1 MLVTQTDAN
10 TPIIDSTLDNQT
22 KTKNNTII
30 DLLALIT
37 DTMPQWKVHRCQ
49 VTDGVISQHLPMK
62 FIYHYEYLSDLLK
75 LQHPLNGQLL
85 ASFDRLL
92 TREQFA
98 QMLGIHLHQVVN
110 PWQIKF
116 AGKLV
121 VFYQQPD
128 IALRLHWV
136 NTSKT
141 FEPIYLQSKL
151 SQAESL
157 PYAIDN
163 AFTNWQITGVE
174 IIQKNPQVELVYDS
188 DDTNG
193 NGVQSIL
200 PSTQFVPVPKPLANW
215 MMAYFQSHP
224 VIANEWLAL
233 IKSEAQSYAQTQHF
247 IADP

>member
-1 MLVTQTDAN
+1 MLVTQTDVN
-10 TPIIDSTLDNQT
+10 TQTIAKSTN
-22 KTKNNTII
+22 NNTII

-141 FEPIYLQSKL
+141 FEPIHLSSKL
-151 SQAESL
+151 SQTEAL

-163 AFTNWQITGVE
+163 AFTNWQITGLE
-174 IIQKNPQVELVYDS
+174 IILKNPQVELVYDS
-188 DDTNG
+188 DETNG
-193 NGVQSIL
+193 TQSIL
-200 PSTQFVPVPKPLANW
+200 PSTQFVPVPTPLAHW

-224 VIANEWLAL
+224 VIANEWLTL

>member
-1 MLVTQTDAN
+1 MLVTQTDVN
-10 TPIIDSTLDNQT
+10 TQTIAKSTN
-22 KTKNNTII
+22 NNTII

-141 FEPIYLQSKL
+141 FEPIHLSSKL
-151 SQAESL
+151 SQTESL

-193 NGVQSIL
+193 TQSIL

>member
-10 TPIIDSTLDNQT
+10 TPTIDSTLDNQT

-49 VTDGVISQHLPMK
+49 VTDGVVSQHLPMK

-121 VFYQQPD
+121 VFYQHPD

-136 NTSKT
+136 NTIKT

>member
-22 KTKNNTII
+22 KTKNKTII

-121 VFYQQPD
+121 VFYQHPD

-136 NTSKT
+136 NTIKT

-163 AFTNWQITGVE
+163 AFTNWQITRVE

>member
-10 TPIIDSTLDNQT
+10 TQTIDSTLDNQT
-22 KTKNNTII
+22 RTKNNTII

-49 VTDGVISQHLPMK
+49 VTDGVISQHLAMK

-98 QMLGIHLHQVVN
+98 QMLGIHPNQVVN

-141 FEPIYLQSKL
+141 FEPIYLSSKL
-151 SQAESL
+151 SQTEAL

-163 AFTNWQITGVE
+163 AFANWQIIGVE
-174 IIQKNPQVELVYDS
+174 IIQKNPQIELVYDS
-188 DDTNG
+188 DETNDT
-193 NGVQSIL
+193 QSIL
-200 PSTQFVPVPKPLANW
+200 PSTQFVPVPTPLAHW

-224 VIANEWLAL
+224 VIANEWLSL
-233 IKSEAQSYAQTQHF
+233 IKSEAQSYAKAQQF

>member
-121 VFYQQPD
+121 VFYQHPD

-136 NTSKT
+136 NTIKT

>member
-10 TPIIDSTLDNQT
+10 TQTIDSTLDNQT

-121 VFYQQPD
+121 VFYQHPD

-136 NTSKT
+136 NTIKT

>member
-1 MLVTQTDAN
+1 MLVTQTDTN

-22 KTKNNTII
+22 KTKNKTII
-30 DLLALIT
+30 DLLELIT

-121 VFYQQPD
+121 VFYQHPD

-136 NTSKT
+136 NTIKT

>member
-10 TPIIDSTLDNQT
+10 TQTIDSALDNQT
-22 KTKNNTII
+22 RTKNNTII

-49 VTDGVISQHLPMK
+49 VTDGVISQHLAMK

-98 QMLGIHLHQVVN
+98 QMLGIHPNQVVN

-141 FEPIYLQSKL
+141 FEPIYLSSKL
-151 SQAESL
+151 SQTEAL

-163 AFTNWQITGVE
+163 AFANWQIIGVE

-193 NGVQSIL
+193 TQSIL
-200 PSTQFVPVPKPLANW
+200 SSTQFVPVPTPLAHW
-215 MMAYFQSHP
+215 MMAYCQSHP

-233 IKSEAQSYAQTQHF
+233 IKSEAQSYAKAQQF

>member
-10 TPIIDSTLDNQT
+10 TQTIDSTLDNQ
-22 KTKNNTII
+22 TKNNTII

-98 QMLGIHLHQVVN
+98 QMLGIHLSQVVN

-141 FEPIYLQSKL
+141 FEPIYLSAKL
-151 SQAESL
+151 SQTEAL

-163 AFTNWQITGVE
+163 AFTNWQIIGVE

-188 DDTNG
+188 DETNDT
-193 NGVQSIL
+193 QSIL
-200 PSTQFVPVPKPLANW
+200 PSTQFVPVPTPLAHW
-215 MMAYFQSHP
+215 MMAYFQLHP

-233 IKSEAQSYAQTQHF
+233 IKSEAQFYTQTQQF
-247 IADP
+247 IAEP

>member
-10 TPIIDSTLDNQT
+10 TQTIAKSTN
-22 KTKNNTII
+22 NNTII

-37 DTMPQWKVHRCQ
+37 DTMPHWKVHRCQ

-98 QMLGIHLHQVVN
+98 QMLGIHSNQVIN

-136 NTSKT
+136 NTRKT
-141 FEPIYLQSKL
+141 FEPIYLSSKL
-151 SQAESL
+151 SQTEAL

-163 AFTNWQITGVE
+163 AFSNWQITGVE
-174 IIQKNPQVELVYDS
+174 IIQKNPQIELVYDS

-193 NGVQSIL
+193 TQSIL
-200 PSTQFVPVPKPLANW
+200 PSTQFVPVPTPLAHW

-224 VIANEWLAL
+224 VIANEWLTL
-233 IKSEAQSYAQTQHF
+233 IKSEAQSYAQTQQF
-247 IADP
+247 IAEP

>member
-1 MLVTQTDAN
+1 MLVTQTDVN
-10 TPIIDSTLDNQT
+10 TQTIAKSTN
-22 KTKNNTII
+22 NNTII

-136 NTSKT
+136 NTRKT
-141 FEPIYLQSKL
+141 FEPIHLSSKL
-151 SQAESL
+151 SQTEAL

-193 NGVQSIL
+193 TQSIL

-215 MMAYFQSHP
+215 MIAYFQSHP

>member
-1 MLVTQTDAN
+1 MLVTQTDVN
-10 TPIIDSTLDNQT
+10 TQTIAKSTN
-22 KTKNNTII
+22 NNTII

-163 AFTNWQITGVE
+163 AFTNWQITRVE

-188 DDTNG
+188 DETNG
-193 NGVQSIL
+193 TQSIL
-200 PSTQFVPVPKPLANW
+200 PSTQFVPVPTPLAHW

-233 IKSEAQSYAQTQHF
+233 IKSEAQSYAQTQQF
-247 IADP
+247 IAEP

>member
-1 MLVTQTDAN
+1 MLVTQTDVN
-10 TPIIDSTLDNQT
+10 TQTIAKSTN
-22 KTKNNTII
+22 NNTII

-49 VTDGVISQHLPMK
+49 VTDGVISQHRPMK

-98 QMLGIHLHQVVN
+98 QMLGIHPNQVVN

-121 VFYQQPD
+121 VFYQHPD

-136 NTSKT
+136 NTIKT

-193 NGVQSIL
+193 TQSIL
-200 PSTQFVPVPKPLANW
+200 PSTQFVPVPTPLAHW

-233 IKSEAQSYAQTQHF
+233 IKSEAQSYTQTQHF

>member
-1 MLVTQTDAN
+1 MLVTQTDVN
-10 TPIIDSTLDNQT
+10 TQTIAKSTN
-22 KTKNNTII
+22 NNTII

-136 NTSKT
+136 NTRKT
-141 FEPIYLQSKL
+141 FEPIYLSSKL
-151 SQAESL
+151 SQTEAL

-163 AFTNWQITGVE
+163 AFSNWHITGVE
-174 IIQKNPQVELVYDS
+174 IIQKNPQAELVYDS
-188 DDTNG
+188 DDT

-233 IKSEAQSYAQTQHF
+233 IKSEAQSYAETQHF

>member
-1 MLVTQTDAN
+1 
-10 TPIIDSTLDNQT
+10 
-22 KTKNNTII
+22 
-30 DLLALIT
+30 
-37 DTMPQWKVHRCQ
+37 
-49 VTDGVISQHLPMK
+49 MK

-121 VFYQQPD
+121 VFYQHPD

-136 NTSKT
+136 NTIKT

-193 NGVQSIL
+193 TQSIL

>member
-10 TPIIDSTLDNQT
+10 TQTIDLTLDNQT
-22 KTKNNTII
+22 KTKNKTII

-37 DTMPQWKVHRCQ
+37 DTMPHWKVHRCQ

-121 VFYQQPD
+121 VFYQHPD

-136 NTSKT
+136 NTIKT

-215 MMAYFQSHP
+215 MIAYFQSHP

>member
-1 MLVTQTDAN
+1 MLVTQTDTN
-10 TPIIDSTLDNQT
+10 TPTIDSTLDNQT

-121 VFYQQPD
+121 VFYQHPD

-136 NTSKT
+136 NTIKT

-200 PSTQFVPVPKPLANW
+200 PSTQFVPVPTPLAHW
-215 MMAYFQSHP
+215 MMAYFQSNA

>member
-10 TPIIDSTLDNQT
+10 TPTIDSTLDNQT

-121 VFYQQPD
+121 VFYQHPD

-136 NTSKT
+136 NTIKT

>member
-10 TPIIDSTLDNQT
+10 TSTIDSTLDNQT
-22 KTKNNTII
+22 KTKNKTII

-37 DTMPQWKVHRCQ
+37 DTMPHWKVHRCQ

-98 QMLGIHLHQVVN
+98 QMLGIHSNQVIN

-121 VFYQQPD
+121 VFYQHPD

-136 NTSKT
+136 NTIKT

-200 PSTQFVPVPKPLANW
+200 PSTQFVPVPTPLAHW

-224 VIANEWLAL
+224 VIANEWLTL

>member
-10 TPIIDSTLDNQT
+10 TSTIDSTLDNQT

-121 VFYQQPD
+121 VFYQHPD

-141 FEPIYLQSKL
+141 FEPIYLSSKL
-151 SQAESL
+151 SQTEAL

-233 IKSEAQSYAQTQHF
+233 IKSEAQSYAQTQQF
-247 IADP
+247 IAEP

>member
-1 MLVTQTDAN
+1 MPVTQTDVN
-10 TPIIDSTLDNQT
+10 TQTIAKSTN
-22 KTKNNTII
+22 NNTII

-37 DTMPQWKVHRCQ
+37 HTMPQWKVHRCQ

-98 QMLGIHLHQVVN
+98 QMLGIHSNQVIN

-136 NTSKT
+136 NTRKT
-141 FEPIYLQSKL
+141 FEPIYLSSKL
-151 SQAESL
+151 SQTEAL

-200 PSTQFVPVPKPLANW
+200 PSTQFVPVPKPLAHW
-215 MMAYFQSHP
+215 MIAYFQSHP

>member
-10 TPIIDSTLDNQT
+10 TSTIDSTLDNQT
-22 KTKNNTII
+22 KTKNKTII

-49 VTDGVISQHLPMK
+49 VTDGVVSQHLPMK

-98 QMLGIHLHQVVN
+98 QMLGIHPKQVVN

-141 FEPIYLQSKL
+141 FEPIYLPSKL

-163 AFTNWQITGVE
+163 AFTNWQITRVE

>member
-121 VFYQQPD
+121 VFYQHPD
-128 IALRLHWV
+128 IALRLHWL
-136 NTSKT
+136 NTIKT

>member
-1 MLVTQTDAN
+1 MLVTQTDVN
-10 TPIIDSTLDNQT
+10 TQTIAKSTN
-22 KTKNNTII
+22 NNTII

-49 VTDGVISQHLPMK
+49 VTDVLISQHRPMK

-121 VFYQQPD
+121 VFYQHPD

-136 NTSKT
+136 NTIKT

-193 NGVQSIL
+193 TQSIL
-200 PSTQFVPVPKPLANW
+200 PSTQFVPVPTPLAHW
-215 MMAYFQSHP
+215 MMAYFQSNA

-233 IKSEAQSYAQTQHF
+233 IKSEAQSYAQTQQF
-247 IADP
+247 IAQP

>member
-1 MLVTQTDAN
+1 QTDAN
-10 TPIIDSTLDNQT
+10 TSTIDSTLDNQT
-22 KTKNNTII
+22 KTKNKTII

-49 VTDGVISQHLPMK
+49 VTDVLISQHRPMK

-121 VFYQQPD
+121 VFYQHPD

-136 NTSKT
+136 NTIKT
-141 FEPIYLQSKL
+141 FEPIYL
-151 SQAESL
+151 
-157 PYAIDN
+157 
-163 AFTNWQITGVE
+163 
-174 IIQKNPQVELVYDS
+174 
-188 DDTNG
+188 
-193 NGVQSIL
+193 
-200 PSTQFVPVPKPLANW
+200 
-215 MMAYFQSHP
+215 
-224 VIANEWLAL
+224 
-233 IKSEAQSYAQTQHF
+233 
-247 IADP
+247 

>member
-121 VFYQQPD
+121 VFYQHPD

-136 NTSKT
+136 NTIKT

-163 AFTNWQITGVE
+163 AFTNWQITRVE

-193 NGVQSIL
+193 TQSIL
-200 PSTQFVPVPKPLANW
+200 PSTQFVPVPTPLAHW
-215 MMAYFQSHP
+215 MMAYFQSNA

>member
-10 TPIIDSTLDNQT
+10 TQTIDSTLDNQT
-22 KTKNNTII
+22 KTRTKNNTII

-37 DTMPQWKVHRCQ
+37 DTMPHWKVHRCQ

-85 ASFDRLL
+85 ASFDQLL

-98 QMLGIHLHQVVN
+98 QMLGIHHNQVVN
-110 PWQIKF
+110 PWQMKF

-141 FEPIYLQSKL
+141 FEPIYLSSKL
-151 SQAESL
+151 SKTEAL

-188 DDTNG
+188 DETNG
-193 NGVQSIL
+193 TQSIL
-200 PSTQFVPVPKPLANW
+200 PSTQFMPVPTPLAHW
-215 MMAYFQSHP
+215 MMAYFQSNA

-233 IKSEAQSYAQTQHF
+233 IKSEAQSYAQTQQF
-247 IADP
+247 IAEP

>member
-1 MLVTQTDAN
+1 MLVTQTDVN
-10 TPIIDSTLDNQT
+10 TQTIAKSTN
-22 KTKNNTII
+22 NNTII

-85 ASFDRLL
+85 ASFDQLL
-92 TREQFA
+92 MREQFA
-98 QMLGIHLHQVVN
+98 QMLGIHPNQVVN

-141 FEPIYLQSKL
+141 FEPIYLQSRL

-188 DDTNG
+188 DATNG
-193 NGVQSIL
+193 TQSIL

-215 MMAYFQSHP
+215 MIAYFQSHP

>member
-1 MLVTQTDAN
+1 MLVTQTDVN
-10 TPIIDSTLDNQT
+10 TQTIAKSTN
-22 KTKNNTII
+22 NNTII

-49 VTDGVISQHLPMK
+49 VTDGVISQHRPMK

-98 QMLGIHLHQVVN
+98 QMLGIHPNQVVN

-121 VFYQQPD
+121 VFYQHPD

-136 NTSKT
+136 NTIKT

-174 IIQKNPQVELVYDS
+174 IIQKNPQMELVYNS

-193 NGVQSIL
+193 TQSIL

-215 MMAYFQSHP
+215 MMAYFQSNA

>member
-10 TPIIDSTLDNQT
+10 TSTIDSTLDNQT
-22 KTKNNTII
+22 KTKNKTII

-37 DTMPQWKVHRCQ
+37 DTMPHWKVHRCQ

-98 QMLGIHLHQVVN
+98 QMLGIHSNQVIN

-136 NTSKT
+136 NTRKT
-141 FEPIYLQSKL
+141 FEPIYLSSKL
-151 SQAESL
+151 SQTEAL

>member
-22 KTKNNTII
+22 KTKNKTII

-37 DTMPQWKVHRCQ
+37 DTMPHWKVHRCQ

-98 QMLGIHLHQVVN
+98 QMLGIHLSQVAN

-121 VFYQQPD
+121 VFYQHPD

-136 NTSKT
+136 NTIKT

-215 MMAYFQSHP
+215 MIAYFQSHP

-233 IKSEAQSYAQTQHF
+233 IKSEAQSYAQTQQF
-247 IADP
+247 IAEP

>member
-10 TPIIDSTLDNQT
+10 TPTIDLTLDNQ
-22 KTKNNTII
+22 TKNNTII

-98 QMLGIHLHQVVN
+98 QMLGIHPNQVVN

-141 FEPIYLQSKL
+141 FEPIYLSSKL
-151 SQAESL
+151 SQTEAL

-163 AFTNWQITGVE
+163 AFTNWQINGVE

-193 NGVQSIL
+193 TQSIL
-200 PSTQFVPVPKPLANW
+200 PSAQFVPVPTPLVHW
-215 MMAYFQSHP
+215 MMAYFQSHA

-233 IKSEAQSYAQTQHF
+233 IKSEAQFYTQTQQF
-247 IADP
+247 IAEP

>member
-1 MLVTQTDAN
+1 M
-10 TPIIDSTLDNQT
+10 
-22 KTKNNTII
+22 
-30 DLLALIT
+30 
-37 DTMPQWKVHRCQ
+37 
-49 VTDGVISQHLPMK
+49 
-62 FIYHYEYLSDLLK
+62 
-75 LQHPLNGQLL
+75 
-85 ASFDRLL
+85 L

-98 QMLGIHLHQVVN
+98 QMLGIHLSQVVN

-141 FEPIYLQSKL
+141 FEPIYLSSKL
-151 SQAESL
+151 SQTEAL

-163 AFTNWQITGVE
+163 AFTNWQINGVE

-193 NGVQSIL
+193 TQSIL
-200 PSTQFVPVPKPLANW
+200 PSTQFVPVPTPLAHW

-224 VIANEWLAL
+224 VIANEWLTL
-233 IKSEAQSYAQTQHF
+233 IKSEAQSYAQTQQF
-247 IADP
+247 IAEP

>member
-10 TPIIDSTLDNQT
+10 TPTIDLTLDNQTVT

-30 DLLALIT
+30 DLLELIT

-98 QMLGIHLHQVVN
+98 QMLGIHLSQVVN

-121 VFYQQPD
+121 VFYQHPD

-141 FEPIYLQSKL
+141 FEPIYLSSKL
-151 SQAESL
+151 SQTEALS
-157 PYAIDN
+157 YAIDN
-163 AFTNWQITGVE
+163 AFTNWQIIGVE

-188 DDTNG
+188 DETNG
-193 NGVQSIL
+193 IQSIL
-200 PSTQFVPVPKPLANW
+200 PSTQFVPVPTPLAHW

-233 IKSEAQSYAQTQHF
+233 IKSEAQSYAQTQQF
-247 IADP
+247 IAEP

>member
-1 MLVTQTDAN
+1 MLVTQTDVN
-10 TPIIDSTLDNQT
+10 TQTIAKSTN
-22 KTKNNTII
+22 NNTII

-49 VTDGVISQHLPMK
+49 VTDGVISQHRPMK

-121 VFYQQPD
+121 VFYQHPD

-141 FEPIYLQSKL
+141 FEPIYLSSKL

-174 IIQKNPQVELVYDS
+174 IIQKNPQMELVYDS
-188 DDTNG
+188 DATNG
-193 NGVQSIL
+193 TQSIL
-200 PSTQFVPVPKPLANW
+200 PSTQFVPVPTPLAHW
-215 MMAYFQSHP
+215 MMGYFQSHP

-233 IKSEAQSYAQTQHF
+233 IKSEAQSYAQTQQF
-247 IADP
+247 IAEP

>member
-1 MLVTQTDAN
+1 
-10 TPIIDSTLDNQT
+10 
-22 KTKNNTII
+22 
-30 DLLALIT
+30 
-37 DTMPQWKVHRCQ
+37 
-49 VTDGVISQHLPMK
+49 
-62 FIYHYEYLSDLLK
+62 
-75 LQHPLNGQLL
+75 
-85 ASFDRLL
+85 
-92 TREQFA
+92 
-98 QMLGIHLHQVVN
+98 MLGIHLHQVVN

-121 VFYQQPD
+121 VFYQHPD

-136 NTSKT
+136 NTIKT

-163 AFTNWQITGVE
+163 AFSNWQITGVE

-200 PSTQFVPVPKPLANW
+200 PSTQFVPVPTTLANW

>member
-49 VTDGVISQHLPMK
+49 VTDVLISQHRPMK

-121 VFYQQPD
+121 VFYQHPD
-128 IALRLHWV
+128 IALRLHWL
-136 NTSKT
+136 NTIKT

-163 AFTNWQITGVE
+163 AFSNWQITGVE

>member
-10 TPIIDSTLDNQT
+10 TQTIDSTLDNQT

-49 VTDGVISQHLPMK
+49 VTDGVISQHRPMK

-121 VFYQQPD
+121 VFYQHPD

-136 NTSKT
+136 NTIKT